1 MSDLFKIRSF
11 VGNQV
16 ERLSSPKNILV
27 DKFRQTVDQIKL
39 PFSTTTTTTTTNNN
53 ERGDDLTMNEPPLN
67 SRPSESS
74 SNSSVSST
82 EQTNFTAPISSK
94 SIARSNQSTHPHSQ
108 RLSSLLSPAS
118 PISSPKLLSNFKTLT
133 DRLSRRQSILRR
145 HVSES
150 NQADETL
157 LTNNDDKFLS
167 QSIDQNNPSNEIN
180 LSSNNNNINHDL
192 NAITDVTT
200 KLLGRSRSLIR
211 QSTDTTCTFPIRNPL
226 RRMESIE
233 TVEIPGLNGVKS
245 IRYLH
250 DKLGKLQPDLYMKQ
264 ILQSDPTYGCG
275 KLTFTLFYNQQ
286 LTSLIVT
293 ILSIDNLPYR
303 DINTKILPDPYIKII
318 LLPDRRRKFQTKV
331 HKRTQS
337 PHFNETFQFQI
348 TYEELSRRILLLS
361 VYDFGRSTK
370 RKLIG
375 TVKVDDVSTMPDIT
389 SNDITCIRSIVPGTE
404 SDPDLGEL
412 TLSLCY
418 LPNAKRVTVTIVKA
432 SALKPMDI
440 TGKSDPYVKV
450 ILLIHGKKIR
460 KKKTSVQP
468 NTLNPTYNESLE
480 FDVSIESLE
489 DADLIFKV
497 IDYDRVGANELIGCV
512 GIGAHFD
519 GVNYDHW
526 FQMLEHPRVPITES
540 YNLRETIPIITCSS
554 PRTTHKII
562 NSNNI

>member
-1 MSDLFKIRSF
+1 MSDLFNIRSF

-16 ERLSSPKNILV
+16 EKLSSPKNILV

-39 PFSTTTTTTTTNNN
+39 PFSTTATTATITNNN
-53 ERGDDLTMNEPPLN
+53 ERGDDLTINDAPLN
-67 SRPSESS
+67 LRPSESS
-74 SNSSVSST
+74 SNSSVSSN
-82 EQTNFTAPISSK
+82 EQTSQSLPISCK
-94 SIARSNQSTHPHSQ
+94 SIVHSNQSAPPHSQ
-108 RLSSLLSPAS
+108 RISSLLSTSS
-118 PISSPKLLSNFKTLT
+118 PLSSPKLLSNFKTLT
-133 DRLSRRQSILRR
+133 DRLSRRPSILRR

-150 NQADETL
+150 NQIDETII
-157 LTNNDDKFLS
+157 TTNDDKSLS
-167 QSIDQNNPSNEIN
+167 QPIYQNNPSTDIN
-180 LSSNNNNINHDL
+180 LSSNTNHDF
-192 NAITDVTT
+192 NTITDVTT

-211 QSTDTTCTFPIRNPL
+211 QSTDTTCTFPIRNTM

-233 TVEIPGLNGVKS
+233 TVEIPGLNGVKA
-245 IRYLH
+245 IRYLNGN
-250 DKLGKLQPDLYMKQ
+250 LGKLQPDLYMKQ
-264 ILQSDPTYGCG
+264 TSQSDPTYGCG

-286 LTSLIVT
+286 LTSLVVT

-303 DINTKILPDPYIKII
+303 DSNTKILPDPYIKVI

-331 HKRTQS
+331 SKRTQS

-348 TYEELSRRILLLS
+348 TYEELRRRILLLS

-375 TVKVDDVSTMPDIT
+375 TVKVDDVLAMSDIT
-389 SNDITCIRSIVPGTE
+389 SNDVTCIRSIVPGTE

-519 GVNYDHW
+519 GINYDHW

-562 NSNNI
+562 TSNNV